1 MEAGL
6 PDITSGGARLRY
18 WVDGSVGRPVVLLSH
33 ALGTTSA
40 LWDPQM
46 PALLERFRV
55 IRYDVRG
62 HGESSAPAPSTG
74 SGQAE
79 YTIDQLGRDA
89 LAVLDAADAD
99 SAHVCG
105 LSLGGITAIWM
116 ALHARS
122 RVRRIVLANTAARI
136 ASAGFWQERIE
147 LIGAQ
152 GLQPV
157 AEGAPVRW
165 FTDGFRRDHPE
176 VPTRFQQMVL
186 SCSPSGYAAC
196 AAALRDA
203 DLRPRLGDVA
213 APALVIAGRFDPV
226 TPPADANALTAG
238 IGGAQ
243 SVVLESAHFSNVEKA
258 DEFTNAVISFY
269 G

>member
-1 MEAGL
+1 M
-6 PDITSGGARLRY
+6 PDVTSGGARLKY
-18 WVDGSVGRPVVLLSH
+18 WVDGPAGRPAVLLSH
-33 ALGTTSA
+33 ALGTSSA
-40 LWDPQM
+40 LWDPQV
-46 PALLERFRV
+46 PALVERFRV

-62 HGESSAPAPSTG
+62 HGESSAPAG
-74 SGQAE
+74 E

-89 LAVLDAADAD
+89 LAVLDAADID

-105 LSLGGITAIWM
+105 LSLGGLTAIWM

-165 FTDGFRRDHPE
+165 FTEGFRREHPE
-176 VPTRFQQMVL
+176 APMRFQEMVR
-186 SCSPSGYAAC
+186 SSSPSGYAAC

-226 TPPADANALTAG
+226 TPPADADALTGG
-238 IGGAQ
+238 IAGAQ
-243 SVVLESAHFSNVEKA
+243 LIVLEAAHFSNVEKA
-258 DEFTNAVISFY
+258 DDFTSAVVNFY

>member
-1 MEAGL
+1 M
-6 PDITSGGARLRY
+6 PDVASGGARLRY
-18 WVDGSVGRPVVLLSH
+18 WVDGAVGRPVVLLAH
-33 ALGTTSA
+33 ALGTSSA

-55 IRYDVRG
+55 IRYDARG
-62 HGESSAPAPSTG
+62 HGGSTAPQG
-74 SGQAE
+74 E

-89 LAVLDAADAD
+89 VAVLDAAGAD

-105 LSLGGITAIWM
+105 LSLGGITALWL
-116 ALHARS
+116 ALNARS

-136 ASAGFWQERIE
+136 ASAGFWQERID
-147 LIGAQ
+147 LIKAQ

-165 FTDGFRRDHPE
+165 FTEGFRRDHPDL
-176 VPTRFQQMVL
+176 PARFQQMVL
-186 SCSPSGYAAC
+186 SSSPSGYAAC

-203 DLRPRLGDVA
+203 DLRPRLADVTV
-213 APALVIAGRFDPV
+213 PSLVIAGRFDPV
-226 TPPADANALTAG
+226 TPPADADALIAG
-238 IGGAQ
+238 IAGAQ
-243 SVVLESAHFSNVEKA
+243 SVVLEAAHFSNVEKA
-258 DEFTNAVISFY
+258 DEFTKALVDFY